1 MLVFTWIKEEVGKII
16 ENWMP
21 LKAEYNEGQFSKMQM
36 LEFQDALSKIPSE
49 YDDCAI
55 GRRLLVRK
63 DAGDV
68 STISDMY
75 IHKNKKRM
83 VHYRFDTTGDEDKL
97 LNIQVYEKKLIR

>member
-1 MLVFTWIKEEVGKII
+1 MSKII

-21 LKAEYNEGQFSKMQM
+21 LKAEYGEGQFSKDQ
-36 LEFQDALSKIPSE
+36 LLQFQDALSKIPSE

-63 DAGDV
+63 DADDV
-68 STISDMY
+68 STISDMH

-83 VHYRFDTTGDEDKL
+83 VHYRFDTTGDENKL
-97 LNIQVYEKKLIR
+97 LNIQVYEKKLIK